1 MKNYSI
7 CYSEQYV
14 LFQLTDE
21 YFIDKYAVLSMLV
34 MKLNQFFACGI
45 GINDGW
51 VCLFPLECS
60 NMEFLTSFM
69 DGYINVFQD

>member
-7 CYSEQYV
+7 CHSEQYV

-45 GINDGW
+45 SINDGW

-69 DGYINVFQD
+69 DGYINVFQG

>member
-7 CYSEQYV
+7 CHSEQYV

-60 NMEFLTSFM
+60 NMEFLMSFM
-69 DGYINVFQD
+69 DGYINVFRD

>member
-7 CYSEQYV
+7 CHSEQYV

-21 YFIDKYAVLSMLV
+21 YFIDKYAFLSMLV

>member
-1 MKNYSI
+1 MKNHDA
-7 CYSEQYV
+7 CHSEQYE
-14 LFQLTDE
+14 LFLLTDE

-34 MKLNQFFACGI
+34 MKLNQFLACRI

-51 VCLFPLECS
+51 VCLFPLECL

>member
-1 MKNYSI
+1 MKNYNI
-7 CYSEQYV
+7 CHTEQYE
-14 LFQLTDE
+14 LFLLTDE

-34 MKLNQFFACGI
+34 MKLNHFIACRI
-45 GINDGW
+45 GINDCW

-60 NMEFLTSFM
+60 DMEFLTSFM

>member
-7 CYSEQYV
+7 CHSEQYV

-69 DGYINVFQD
+69 DGYINVFRD

>member
-7 CYSEQYV
+7 CHSEQYV

>member
-1 MKNYSI
+1 MENYNT
-7 CYSEQYV
+7 CHSEKYE
-14 LFQLTDE
+14 LFLLTDE
-21 YFIDKYAVLSMLV
+21 CFIDKYAVLSMLV
-34 MKLNQFFACGI
+34 MKLNQFFACRI
-45 GINDGW
+45 GINDGR